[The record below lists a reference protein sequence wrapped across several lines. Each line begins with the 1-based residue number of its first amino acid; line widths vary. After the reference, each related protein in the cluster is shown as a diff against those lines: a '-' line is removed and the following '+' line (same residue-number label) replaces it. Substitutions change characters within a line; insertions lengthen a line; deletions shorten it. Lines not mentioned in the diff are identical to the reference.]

1 MAPPQVSNAA
11 PSFLGAPWCAK
22 IPVGVAF
29 CCGHEGTDGVRLVV
43 FVVVD
48 PESSVVPVSL

>member
-1 MAPPQVSNAA
+1 LFVQVSNAA

-29 CCGHEGTDGVRLVV
+29 CCGHEGANGVRLVV